1 MNLKKFYLGLVLFL
15 LGISGIL
22 SMLTVDFP
30 IPEEMLSLLE
40 DQFTPSQIQW
50 LILINPTIIMLIAVI
65 VGTLLYQKVNLSVP
79 ILEKMVGLKED
90 SPQTR
95 EILVFGILGGFLTG
109 IVLGLLGLI
118 GRGLI
123 PSEFEQLNESIQ
135 LTLAARFL
143 YGGITEE
150 ILMRFGLMTLLVWIA
165 AKISKGTQP
174 SVYWIG
180 IILASLIFAIG
191 HFPIVFQS
199 IDNPSSIMLAYVL
212 IGNSVGG
219 LVFGWLYWKKGLESA
234 FLAHIFAHVG
244 MVVLEKLFL

>member
-1 MNLKKFYLGLVLFL
+1 MKIKKFYLAFILFFLGL
-15 LGISGIL
+15 LGVL
-22 SMLTVDFP
+22 SMLTMDIP
-30 IPEEMLSLLE
+30 LPEEMLELLQ
-40 DQFTPSQIQW
+40 DQFSPSQIQW
-50 LILINPTIIMLIAVI
+50 LILINPTILMLIAVV

-79 ILEKMVGLKED
+79 ILEKWVGIKEN
-90 SPQTR
+90 PIPIR
-95 EILVFGILGGFLTG
+95 EILAYGTIGGLLTG
-109 IVLGLLGLI
+109 IVLSSLGLI

-123 PSEFEQLNESIQ
+123 PSEFEQLGESLQ

-165 AKISKGTQP
+165 SKIFKGTNP

-180 IILASLIFAIG
+180 IILAALIFAVG

-199 IDNPSSIMLAYVL
+199 IDDPSSIMLAYVL

-234 FLAHIFAHVG
+234 FLAHIFAHVA
-244 MVVLEKLFL
+244 MVSFEKILL

>member
-1 MNLKKFYLGLVLFL
+1 MKSKKFYLGLGLFFLGL
-15 LGISGIL
+15 LGIL

-30 IPEEMLSLLE
+30 LPDEMQSILEEK
-40 DQFTPSQIQW
+40 FTPSQIQW
-50 LILINPTIIMLIAVI
+50 MILINPTIIMLIAVM

-95 EILVFGILGGFLTG
+95 EILIYGIIGGLFTG
-109 IVLGLLGLI
+109 IVLSTLGLI

-123 PSEFEQLNESIQ
+123 PSEFEQLGESLQ

-165 AKISKGTQP
+165 AKIFRGIKP
-174 SVYWIG
+174 SIYWIG
-180 IILASLIFAIG
+180 ISLAALLFALG

-219 LVFGWLYWKKGLESA
+219 LIFGWLYWKKGLESA
-234 FLAHIFAHVG
+234 FLAHIFAHVA
-244 MVVLEKLFL
+244 MVSFEKILL

>member
-1 MNLKKFYLGLVLFL
+1 MKSKKVYLGLSLFF
-15 LGISGIL
+15 LGLMGML

-30 IPEEMLSLLE
+30 MPEEMQSILE
-40 DQFTPSQIQW
+40 EKFTPSQIQW

-90 SPQTR
+90 SPQNR
-95 EILVFGILGGFLTG
+95 EILIYGILGGLLTG
-109 IVLGLLGLI
+109 IVLTTLGLLG
-118 GRGLI
+118 RGLV
-123 PSEFEQLNESIQ
+123 PSEFEQLGEALQI
-135 LTLAARFL
+135 TLAARFL

-165 AKISKGTQP
+165 AKIFTGIKP
-174 SVYWIG
+174 SVYWAG
-180 IILASLIFAIG
+180 IILAALLFALG

-212 IGNSVGG
+212 IGNSLGG

-234 FLAHIFAHVG
+234 FLAHVFAHVA
-244 MVVLEKLFL
+244 MVILEKIFL

>member
-1 MNLKKFYLGLVLFL
+1 MKSKKFYLGLGLFFLGL
-15 LGISGIL
+15 LGIL

-30 IPEEMLSLLE
+30 LPEEMQSILE
-40 DQFTPSQIQW
+40 EKFTPSQIQW
-50 LILINPTIIMLIAVI
+50 MILINPTIIMLIAVM

-95 EILVFGILGGFLTG
+95 EILIYGIICGLFTG
-109 IVLGLLGLI
+109 IVLSTLGLI

-123 PSEFEQLNESIQ
+123 PSEFEQLGESLQ

-150 ILMRFGLMTLLVWIA
+150 ILMRYGLMTLLVWIA
-165 AKISKGTQP
+165 AKIFRGTKP
-174 SVYWIG
+174 SIYWIG
-180 IILASLIFAIG
+180 ISLAALIFAVG

-199 IDNPSSIMLAYVL
+199 IDTPSSIMLAYVL
-212 IGNSVGG
+212 IGNLVGG

-234 FLAHIFAHVG
+234 FLAHIFAHVA
-244 MVVLEKLFL
+244 MVSFEKILL